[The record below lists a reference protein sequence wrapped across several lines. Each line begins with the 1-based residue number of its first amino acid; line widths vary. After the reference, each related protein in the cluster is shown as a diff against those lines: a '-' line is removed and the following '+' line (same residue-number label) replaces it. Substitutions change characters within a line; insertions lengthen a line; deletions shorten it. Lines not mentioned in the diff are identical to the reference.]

1 MSIRPGDQV
10 TGKRPGSIN
19 VRHPELQSLF
29 RMEMA
34 SATKVIMNQANQ
46 LTRRRT
52 RGIVWVPLD
61 SGHIGSFD
69 RRKCKGPLS
78 GPGAEKG
85 EKCPE
90 RVELLSI
97 TRPSASRRFRS
108 RRESVLRLGRPARHP
123 RFRREHAN
131 RDRKLIR
138 FAACPS

>member
-90 RVELLSI
+90 GWSFYPLPGPPLQGDSGAAENPYYVWVDQHDI
-97 TRPSASRRFRS
+97 
-108 RRESVLRLGRPARHP
+108 LG
-123 RFRREHAN
+123 FDAN
-131 RDRKLIR
+131 TPI
-138 FAACPS
+138 ATGN